1 MTKFFNDNPIKN
13 AEEDRYGITPF
24 ARYLA
29 KSIRSIKAPFGTCI
43 ALNGPW
49 GSGKSS
55 AINLIRHGLES
66 DGDEAL
72 IISDF
77 KCWWYKGE
85 EALILAFLQN
95 LNVLLTNTL
104 QDKVKNLVPKLG
116 QSLLQASLF
125 VGPAI
130 ATATGGPIAGALTG
144 AGLTFTQRFFPEGDT
159 VEKTFLNLA
168 EVLEKEQKRFL
179 IIIDDIDRLTPEEAL
194 AIFRM
199 IKSVGC
205 LPNVMYLLVFDR
217 ALADK
222 VVAECYPSE
231 GSHFLE
237 KIIQASFDLPMPIQ
251 TDINDGVFTAIQ
263 ETCGTL
269 DDVQLNRFQNIFYDI
284 VVPYMQ
290 TPRDVVRFQNVIS
303 VTWPA
308 IAGEV
313 CLADFVALE
322 TLRLYEPSLFQ
333 AIRSNKLKL
342 CGPDRELN
350 LGQVENSDFEFY
362 LREVREEFHD
372 VARSALQRLFPRMDA
387 ASYSSE
393 FHEDLNAQRRVCV
406 EEHFVTYFR
415 LFLSDEKLPMDR
427 INEFIEK
434 ANDRVFIQEAL
445 REAAASRRRSG
456 TSMVPVILD
465 ELIAHAPKISKE
477 KVEPLLSALFEI
489 HDEINLEI
497 DIDRGFRTFGSTAQ
511 RYLRLAQ
518 RLTSQPFTLSERTS
532 LYKNAL
538 RQASLGLL
546 VEFVYTAKSLYRDR
560 ETGPLPEEDHL
571 VQKDAIDGL
580 IESALKAIRF
590 SAADNSLLNH
600 QDLIDILNRWQ
611 DFLDN
616 DPSEVRA
623 FTDPLLENDAAL
635 VIFARKTI
643 GETWSQRVE
652 DRVAKRG
659 IKLLVDKQTDIFD
672 IPVFCSRLET
682 LLEADTLNEEDQKTV
697 QDFLKAWQNLQG
709 KWRLSY
715 RSPTIV

>member
-1 MTKFFNDNPIKN
+1 MTQFFNDSPIKS

-24 ARYLA
+24 ARCLA
-29 KSIRSIKAPFGTCI
+29 KSIKSIKAPFGTCI

-85 EALILAFLQN
+85 EALVLAFLQN
-95 LNVLLTNTL
+95 MNVLLTNTL
-104 QDKVKNLVPKLG
+104 KDKVKNLVPKLG
-116 QSLLQASLF
+116 QSLLQASLS

-159 VEKTFLNLA
+159 VEKTFRNLA

-179 IIIDDIDRLTPEEAL
+179 IIIDDIDRLAPEEAL

-231 GSHFLE
+231 GPHFLE

-269 DDVQLNRFQNIFYDI
+269 DDVQLNRFQNIFHDI

-308 IAGEV
+308 IVGEV
-313 CLADFVALE
+313 CLADFIALE

-342 CGPDRELN
+342 CGWDRELN
-350 LGQVENSDFEFY
+350 LGQEEKGDFEFY

-372 VARSALQRLFPRMDA
+372 VARTALKSLFPRMEIT
-387 ASYSSE
+387 SYGGE
-393 FHEDLNAQRRVCV
+393 FHVGWDAERRVCV
-406 EEHFVTYFR
+406 EEHFDTYFR

-434 ANDRVFIQEAL
+434 ANNPDFIQESL
-445 REAAASRRRSG
+445 KEAAASRRRSG
-456 TSMVPVILD
+456 TSMVPVVLD

-477 KVEPLLSALFEI
+477 KVEPLLSALFEL

-497 DIDRGFRTFGSTAQ
+497 DVDHGFMKIGSTNL
-511 RYLRLAQ
+511 RYLWLAG
-518 RLTSQPFTLSERTS
+518 RLTSQRFTLSERTN
-532 LYKNAL
+532 LYMTTL
-538 RQASLGLL
+538 QQASLGCL
-546 VEFVYTAKSLYRDR
+546 VEFVYSAKSLYRER
-560 ETGPLPEEDHL
+560 ETGPMREENYL
-571 VQKDAIDGL
+571 VQEDAIDEL
-580 IESALKAIRF
+580 IESALKAIRL
-590 SAADNSLLNH
+590 SAANNSLLNH
-600 QDLIDILNRWQ
+600 QNLIDILYRWR

-616 DPSEVRA
+616 DPSEVRG

-635 VIFARKTI
+635 VIFARKSI
-643 GETWSQRVE
+643 GETWSQGVE
-652 DRVAKRG
+652 NRVAKRG
-659 IKLLVDKQTDIFD
+659 TKLLIDKQTDIFD

-682 LLEADTLNEEDQKTV
+682 LRKADTLNEEDQKTV
-697 QDFLKAWQNLQG
+697 QDFLEAWQKMQG
-709 KWRLSY
+709 E
-715 RSPTIV
+715 

>member
-1 MTKFFNDNPIKN
+1 MTDRIER

-24 ARYLA
+24 ARSLA
-29 KSIRSIKAPFGTCI
+29 KSIRSIKAPLGTCI

-55 AINLIRHGLES
+55 AINLIRHELES
-66 DGDEAL
+66 DRDETVE
-72 IISDF
+72 ISNF

-85 EALILAFLQN
+85 EALVLAFLQN

-104 QDKVKNLVPKLG
+104 NKKVKKLVSKLG
-116 QSLLQASLF
+116 HSLLQASPS
-125 VGPAI
+125 VGSAV

-144 AGLTFTQRFFPEGDT
+144 AGLTFTRRFFPKGDT
-159 VEKTFLNLA
+159 VEKTFRNLA

-205 LPNVMYLLVFDR
+205 LPYVMYLLVFDR

-222 VVAECYPSE
+222 VVAERYPSE
-231 GSHFLE
+231 GPHFLE
-237 KIIQASFDLPMPIQ
+237 KFIQASFELPMPIQ
-251 TDINDGVFTAIQ
+251 TDINNGVLTAIQ

-269 DDVQLNRFQNIFYDI
+269 DDAQLNRFQNIFHDV

-313 CLADFVALE
+313 CLADFIALE
-322 TLRLYEPSLFQ
+322 TLRLYEPNLFQ

-342 CGPDRELN
+342 CGWDREFN
-350 LGQVENSDFEFY
+350 LGQEESADSEFY
-362 LREVREEFHD
+362 LSEVKKDFHD
-372 VARSALQRLFPRMDA
+372 VANLALQRLFPRMEPG
-387 ASYSSE
+387 SYGGE
-393 FHEDLNAQRRVCV
+393 FHVDWDGERRVCV
-406 EEHFVTYFR
+406 EEHFDTYFR
-415 LFLSDEKLPMDR
+415 LFLSDEKLPIER
-427 INEFIEK
+427 INELIEK
-434 ANDRVFIQEAL
+434 ADDRDFIQEAL
-445 REAAASRRRSG
+445 REAAASHRRSG
-456 TSMVPVILD
+456 TSKVPVILD

-477 KVEPLLSALFEI
+477 KVEPLLSSLFEI
-489 HDEINLEI
+489 HDEIDLEI
-497 DIDRGFRTFGSTAQ
+497 DVEHGFMTFGSTTL
-511 RYLRLAQ
+511 RYHWLA
-518 RLTSQPFTLSERTS
+518 RKLTSQPFTLSERTS
-532 LYKNAL
+532 LYITAL
-538 RQASLGLL
+538 QQASLGWL
-546 VEFVYTAKSLYRDR
+546 VDFVYSAKSLYR
-560 ETGPLPEEDHL
+560 EHKSGPVREEDHL
-571 VQKDAIDGL
+571 VQKGAIDDL
-580 IESALKAIRF
+580 IESALKSIRL

-600 QDLIDILNRWQ
+600 QDLIYILYRWR

-635 VIFARKTI
+635 VNFARKSI
-643 GETWSQRVE
+643 GETWSQGVE

-659 IKLLVDKQTDIFD
+659 TKVLIDKQADIFD

-682 LLEADTLNEEDQKTV
+682 LLKADTLNEEDQKTV
-697 QDFLKAWQNLQG
+697 QDFLEAWQYSQG
-709 KWRLSY
+709 E
-715 RSPTIV
+715 